1 MRYLIHL
8 FHDGPLVR
16 WAELRPDDFCMRR
29 DLFPIVYLP
38 IGLCEPHGHIAAL
51 GLDLLK
57 AEYYCEQAADRF
69 GGVVAPAQGYHIHEC
84 GFHAPWLAEVVGEEN
99 PLLAAVPPHVMLH
112 LFLYQLRAFALA
124 GFKGVIAVSGHA
136 GGSQNDLRLVANAFT
151 EKTALPVIVK
161 TDPEWIPHLHAGDH
175 AGRYEIS
182 QLMDIR
188 PDLVDLSL
196 LDRRFAANSGG
207 RLAVGEDAAE
217 SSAAYGHALNEA
229 IIAAIGEAAVGL
241 VKAEVPI
248 VSIDSLSYEA
258 MERIWQLLYSTISN
272 WSSVSP
278 WPTQPAVPA
287 DSRWHAYV
295 HVASTL
301 APRNEPNTL

>member
-1 MRYLIHL
+1 
-8 FHDGPLVR
+8 
-16 WAELRPDDFCMRR
+16 
-29 DLFPIVYLP
+29 
-38 IGLCEPHGHIAAL
+38 
-51 GLDLLK
+51 
-57 AEYYCEQAADRF
+57 
-69 GGVVAPAQGYHIHEC
+69 
-84 GFHAPWLAEVVGEEN
+84 
-99 PLLAAVPPHVMLH
+99 MLH

-196 LDRRFAANSGG
+196 LDRRFATNSGG
-207 RLAVGEDAAE
+207 RLAVGKDAAE

-229 IIAAIGEAAVGL
+229 IIGAIGEAAVGL
-241 VKAEVPI
+241 VKADVP
-248 VSIDSLSYEA
+248 VVPIDSLSYEA

-278 WPTQPAVPA
+278 WPTQPTVPA
-287 DSRWHAYV
+287 GSRWHAYV
-295 HVASTL
+295 HVASIL
-301 APRNEPNTL
+301 APRDRPNTL